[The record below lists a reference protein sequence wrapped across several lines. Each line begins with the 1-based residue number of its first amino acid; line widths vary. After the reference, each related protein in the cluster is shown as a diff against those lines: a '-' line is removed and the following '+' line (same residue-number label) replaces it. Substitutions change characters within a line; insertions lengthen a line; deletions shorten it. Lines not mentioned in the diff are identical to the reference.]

1 MNGYKLKIDWFF
13 VLAKN
18 IDGVIKMPLPFTFD
32 FKNPD
37 YNMVF
42 EWRVERLLRQ
52 AKP

>member
-1 MNGYKLKIDWFF
+1 M
-13 VLAKN
+13 
-18 IDGVIKMPLPFTFD
+18 GVIKMPLPFTFD

-42 EWRVERLLRQ
+42 EWRVERLPHQ